1 MARQERRGANRPA
14 TAEARPMAGALV
26 ANLSRVVLAL
36 VIGIV
41 AYGSSLLYREID
53 KPLTNVTIGG
63 NFTFLQT
70 AELTKLVAS
79 EVDGGFLSVD
89 LEHLSDVLRANPW
102 VEEVRLSRQWPS
114 MLKVEVVEQ
123 VPIARWGEKGFL
135 NQLGEELLIANN
147 SNLSALPVLRA
158 EFGSSRE
165 MMEKY
170 QLMAELLA
178 PTGLKIIE
186 LRRDNLGV
194 WFIETAP
201 GVRLVV
207 GRDQVSEKLRRF
219 NRVWAEGLSQQLKNI
234 KTIDLRYPTVSRL
247 HGKTASP
254 WQRRKTFKKKGKQA
268 LFRHD
273 RELARKKYGYYT

>member
-14 TAEARPMAGALV
+14 AAEARPMAGALV
-26 ANLSRVVLAL
+26 ANLSRGVLAL

-234 KTIDLRYPTVSRL
+234 KTIDLRYPNGLAVAWKDGITM
-247 HGKTASP
+247 AA
-254 WQRRKTFKKKGKQA
+254 QENIQEKGKAGTVQA
-268 LFRHD
+268 
-273 RELARKKYGYYT
+273 

>member
-1 MARQERRGANRPA
+1 MLFR
-14 TAEARPMAGALV
+14 
-26 ANLSRVVLAL
+26 S
-36 VIGIV
+36 
-41 AYGSSLLYREID
+41 D

-234 KTIDLRYPTVSRL
+234 KTIDLRYPNGLAVAWKDGITM
-247 HGKTASP
+247 AA
-254 WQRRKTFKKKGKQA
+254 QENIQEKGKAGTVQA
-268 LFRHD
+268 
-273 RELARKKYGYYT
+273 